1 MEQLCGETL
10 AVAQAC
16 QPILGFLPALHAVA
30 IDSLAATI
38 TEIAEQG
45 ATEVFVLPAV
55 LDLNLLQ
62 RERIGQ
68 TLAEARRNHPQIALH
83 HDDVDP
89 GHPLLVQALAD
100 QVSRAIPAETRSLQ
114 HIGLILAASGHGD
127 ASSRANS
134 YRLMRLVWEQ
144 LGLAAGEIGF
154 VRHAQPF
161 LMHTLEKCAQRPL
174 NWVVLAEAQWKTEH
188 VEFAAVI
195 LENFQRQ
202 HPEAAS
208 WRMAEPPGDHPAIT
222 AWLVQRIT
230 RLWNEKR
237 ARESVRV
244 ASPKRTVASA
254 EFRAVGGGLI
264 ARVSDRQQM
273 SCLLE
278 RVLPA

>member
-68 TLAEARRNHPQIALH
+68 TLAEARRNYPQIAVH

-100 QVSRAIPAETRSLQ
+100 QVSRAIPPETRSLQ
-114 HIGLILAASGHGD
+114 HLGLILAAGGHGD

-144 LGLAAGEIGF
+144 LGRAAGEIGF

-161 LMHTLEKCAQRPL
+161 LGHTLEKCIAHPL
-174 NWVVLAEAQWKTEH
+174 DWIILPETIWKNEHAEY
-188 VEFAAVI
+188 AAVI
-195 LENFQRQ
+195 LENFQRA
-202 HPEAAS
+202 HPETGT

-222 AWLVQRIT
+222 AWLTQRIT

-237 ARESVRV
+237 TRESVRV
-244 ASPKRTVASA
+244 ASPKQNPTA
-254 EFRAVGGGLI
+254 
-264 ARVSDRQQM
+264 
-273 SCLLE
+273 
-278 RVLPA
+278 PA